1 MEATVRTVYGA
12 YLQTCQLMGIP
23 FVLTQN
29 TTLNEKFLASQNIAL
44 NSLDMPKMQ
53 YVAVGNGGH
62 RMKVS
67 GNSSLQVPEP
77 LMHRTTDAALFSH
90 LPFVLRPQA
99 NDLTPSE
106 RLRYGL
112 RVEETHDTVD
122 YYAYYLRRMD
132 LTGVQTEMQLKHVD
146 SGTTTTQPLVPTLDN
161 LSPEPPLLPPGGSV
175 PTTGDYAVA
184 SARVTFVLDAFD
196 ITELKN
202 VALVLEGSEDFAVIS
217 EMALVSGVEKVV
229 SKTDYL
235 GVAFNFNEV
244 IAAQVAA
251 FVSTFH
257 VLKSATNGIT
267 TVFDTGATEP
277 LWLLP

>member
-23 FVLTQN
+23 FALAPN
-29 TTLNEKFLASQNIAL
+29 STLNEKFLASEGIAL
-44 NSLDMPKMQ
+44 NSQDVPKMQ
-53 YVAVGNGGH
+53 YVVVGNGGH
-62 RMKVS
+62 KMKVS

-77 LMHRTTDAALFSH
+77 LMHRTSDAALYNH

-99 NDLTPSE
+99 NDLTPVE
-106 RLRYGL
+106 RERYAL
-112 RVEETHDTVD
+112 RVTETHDGLD

-132 LTGVQTEMQLKHVD
+132 LTGVEAESQMKHVE
-146 SGTTTTQPLVPTLDN
+146 SGTTTTLPFVPTLDN
-161 LSPEPPLLPPGGSV
+161 LSPTPPEIPPGGFV
-175 PTTGDYAVA
+175 PTTGDYLVA

-202 VALVLEGSEDFAVIS
+202 VALVLEGSEDFAIIS
-217 EMALVSGVEKVV
+217 EIGLVSGVEKVV
-229 SKTDYL
+229 SATDYL
-235 GVAFNFNEV
+235 GATFNFNEV

-251 FVSTFH
+251 HIATFH
-257 VLKSATNGIT
+257 VLKSASNGIT
-267 TVFDTGATEP
+267 AIFDTGATEP